1 MSLFI
6 VLLFFFF
13 FLLSY
18 ALNFKNNINTRHS
31 FCLFFFYQENQTF
44 QKTKMF
50 TFKAISLLF
59 LLFAFSSLVQ
69 AIVINPTINVPNANT
84 KWRAGGTFVVK
95 WETTYND
102 GEKQVAI
109 PSGQKGYIKLGYLE
123 NDDPYNEHLLW
134 DLASDFNLDSGA
146 QSITLPSDLETKRT
160 YIIVL
165 MGDSGNASPKFTIR
179 AARS

>member
-1 MSLFI
+1 
-6 VLLFFFF
+6 
-13 FLLSY
+13 LLSY

-69 AIVINPTINVPNANT
+69 AIVINPTITVPNANT

-109 PSGQKGYIKLGYLE
+109 PSAQKGYIKLGYLE